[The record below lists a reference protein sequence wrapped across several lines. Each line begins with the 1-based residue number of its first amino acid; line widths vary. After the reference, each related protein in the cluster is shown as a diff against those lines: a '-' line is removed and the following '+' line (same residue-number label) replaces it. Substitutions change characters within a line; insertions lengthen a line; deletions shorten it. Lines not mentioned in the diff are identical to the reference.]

1 MCHTISWFTDMSSGQ
16 CVTKIVKS
24 QLSAKELIDFLWC
37 SQKFSSSFTACKNRR
52 EFSQWPGCVWLTC
65 EFMLCHRSPAGG
77 SESLQ
82 YVKRPL
88 WLWHA
93 AGWCKTE
100 VIFPL
105 WVKMCPSAPAAS
117 FPTHH
122 FHVNSALWGCKLP
135 SHCQRISHLDYA
147 HLASVLRNWASD
159 RSHNRMWEL
168 QDVVVYLFFF
178 LLLPSVVITSV
189 KGQVCRWWLYWWTAA
204 VSLMCQS
211 WGSKMCSC

>member
-1 MCHTISWFTDMSSGQ
+1 
-16 CVTKIVKS
+16 
-24 QLSAKELIDFLWC
+24 
-37 SQKFSSSFTACKNRR
+37 
-52 EFSQWPGCVWLTC
+52 
-65 EFMLCHRSPAGG
+65 MLCHCSSGGG

-82 YVKRPL
+82 CVKRPL

-105 WVKMCPSAPAAS
+105 WMKTCPSALAAS

-135 SHCQRISHLDYA
+135 SPCQRISHLDCA
-147 HLASVLRNWASD
+147 HLASVLWNWASD
-159 RSHNRMWEL
+159 SSHNRMWEL
-168 QDVVVYLFFF
+168 QDVVVYLFFSSCF
-178 LLLPSVVITSV
+178 PQLLLLHVKHKMTPPHWV
-189 KGQVCRWWLYWWTAA
+189 KGQVCRWWTAA

-211 WGSKMCSC
+211 WGSKMWSR